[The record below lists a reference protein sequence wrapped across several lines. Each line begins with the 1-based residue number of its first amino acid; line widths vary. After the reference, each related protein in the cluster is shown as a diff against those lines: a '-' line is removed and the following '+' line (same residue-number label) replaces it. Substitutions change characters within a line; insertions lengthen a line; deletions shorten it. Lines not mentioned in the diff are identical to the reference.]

1 MRIDGYKVWLLVIL
15 AGSGVFNASAAEKNR
30 GASIYNTTCVV
41 CHGADG
47 EGNMPGVSDLK
58 QKDAGLYQSDAL
70 LMDRMLKG
78 YQSATSS
85 MDMPPKGGDP
95 TLTESDLKEVLK
107 YMRQEFQV
115 SR

>member
-1 MRIDGYKVWLLVIL
+1 
-15 AGSGVFNASAAEKNR
+15 
-30 GASIYNTTCVV
+30 
-41 CHGADG
+41 
-47 EGNMPGVSDLK
+47 
-58 QKDAGLYQSDAL
+58 
-70 LMDRMLKG
+70 MDRMLKG

-85 MDMPPKGGDP
+85 MAMPPKGGDP